1 MSELIVRTPFT
12 PWPHQR
18 TAHMRRERF
27 KVLVWHRRAGKTVYA
42 VNECVEELAR
52 CLAEAKQNP
61 RIGYIA
67 PLYRQ
72 AKQVAW
78 DYLRDFTRT
87 WPGAKHSESDLS
99 VTINGGRIRLFGA
112 DNPDALRGIYFDFVV
127 MDEVAQ
133 MRPEVWGEIVR
144 PALADRRG
152 GALFI
157 GTPKGVNTFSQL
169 YYRALRTEDWWGNL
183 LTYRDTNALTDEEL
197 KQMRQELTESQ
208 WKQEMECDFAAAV
221 ENQLISLELAQA
233 AARRRLQRGEYVFA
247 PKVLGVDVARY
258 GDDKSVIICRQGLAA
273 YEPVELKQMDT
284 MVVAAHVMQEIERHD
299 PTAVFV
305 DETGIGAGVLDRVR
319 QLGFKA
325 IGVNGAS
332 ASSEARFLNLRMQMW
347 WRMAQW
353 LGEGAAI
360 PEHEQLITDLV
371 TPTFEY
377 VLSNNKLKLESKED
391 MRERGLPSPDFGDA
405 LAMTFA
411 YPVQPRTDAYSG
423 LPFQRRAEV
432 SRCKTEY
439 DEYDTNR

>member
-1 MSELIVRTPFT
+1 
-12 PWPHQR
+12 
-18 TAHMRRERF
+18 MRRERF